1 MEKEAKYRFGSGKFK
16 PEKEPRYQEIL
27 REKESPH
34 IIQLDL
40 KSDDDSVVLDLETG
54 TSGELELSLVSNSRC
69 VSVDTFSPAPLG
81 RKKKKSI
88 TVKTEIIKFRCSIYE
103 KKLLKVKARKSGLTL
118 SEYFRRVALEQK
130 ITARL
135 TDEQISIYKMLVTY
149 HNNFKSIG
157 NMFKKRN
164 PKLTE
169 TVHDL
174 ANEIKEHLKDFKS
187 DR

>member
-1 MEKEAKYRFGSGKFK
+1 MEKETKYHFGSGKFK
-16 PEKEPRYQEIL
+16 SVKQPRFQEIL
-27 REKESPH
+27 QEKESPR
-34 IIQLDL
+34 IIHLDL
-40 KSDDDSVVLDLETG
+40 ESDHDSVVLDLETG
-54 TSGELELSLVSNSRC
+54 TSGELELSLDSNARC
-69 VSVDTFSPAPLG
+69 VSVDTFSLSPLG
-81 RKKKKSI
+81 RKKKKSV
-88 TVKTEIIKFRCSIYE
+88 TAKTEIIKFRCSMYE
-103 KKLLKVKARKSGLTL
+103 KKLLKIKAKKSGLTL

-135 TDEQISIYKMLVTY
+135 TDEQIDIYKMLVTY

-169 TVHDL
+169 TVHGL
-174 ANEIKEHLKDFKS
+174 ANEIKEHLKDFKN

>member
-1 MEKEAKYRFGSGKFK
+1 MEKESKYRFGSGKFK
-16 PEKEPRYQEIL
+16 PEKEPRFQEIL
-27 REKESPH
+27 REKERPH
-34 IIQLDL
+34 IVHLDL
-40 KSDDDSVVLDLETG
+40 KSDNDSVGLDLETG
-54 TSGELELSLVSNSRC
+54 TSGELELSLDSNSRC
-69 VSVDTFSPAPLG
+69 VSVDTILPSPLG
-81 RKKKKSI
+81 RRKKKSV
-88 TVKTEIIKFRCSIYE
+88 TAKTEIIKFRCSIYE
-103 KKLLKVKARKSGLTL
+103 KKLLKVKAKKSGLTL

-135 TDEQISIYKMLVTY
+135 TDEQIGIYKMLIRY

-174 ANEIKEHLKDFKS
+174 ANEIKEHLKTFKS

>member
-1 MEKEAKYRFGSGKFK
+1 MEKESKYRFASGKFK

-40 KSDDDSVVLDLETG
+40 KSDNDSVVLDLETG
-54 TSGELELSLVSNSRC
+54 TSGELELSLDSNSRC
-69 VSVDTFSPAPLG
+69 VSVDTILPSPLG
-81 RKKKKSI
+81 RRKKKSI
-88 TVKTEIIKFRCSIYE
+88 TAKTEIIKFRCSIYE
-103 KKLLKVKARKSGLTL
+103 KKLLKIKAKKSGLTL
-118 SEYFRRVALEQK
+118 SEYFRRVALERK

-135 TDEQISIYKMLVTY
+135 TDEQIGIYKMLITY

-169 TVHDL
+169 TVHNL
-174 ANEIKEHLKDFKS
+174 ANEIKEQLKNFKS

>member
-1 MEKEAKYRFGSGKFK
+1 MEKETKYHFGTGKFK
-16 PEKEPRYQEIL
+16 PVKQPRYQEIL

-40 KSDDDSVVLDLETG
+40 KLDHDSIELDLETG
-54 TSGELELSLVSNSRC
+54 TSGELELSLDSNARC
-69 VSVDTFSPAPLG
+69 VSVDTFSLSPLG
-81 RKKKKSI
+81 RKKKKSV
-88 TVKTEIIKFRCSIYE
+88 TAKTEIIKFRCSMYE
-103 KKLLKVKARKSGLTL
+103 KKLLKIKAKKSGLTL

-135 TDEQISIYKMLVTY
+135 TDEQIDIYKMLVTY

-169 TVHDL
+169 TVHGL
-174 ANEIKEHLKDFKS
+174 ANEIKEHLKDFKN